1 MTQLVKWEEEFYRR
15 LRENEDE
22 YIARRAYFR
31 RRMDYN
37 GEARAFTLYE
47 AAREQIVAEA
57 TAVIAMRAGITNIAA

>member
-37 GEARAFTLYE
+37 GE
-47 AAREQIVAEA
+47 QIVAEA
-57 TAVIAMRAGITNIAA
+57 TAVIAMSAGITNIAA